1 MTLWFLRLMVVA
13 VCLDHVAIVT
23 TFEGHL
29 VIGRDDDYFDEKVAE
44 VQTKLQKER
53 ILMVREKRRRLLEE
67 LKRDNISVE
76 LDSEDT
82 QKEMET
88 DPPPN
93 FGDDIHEKLHKKI
106 PLPTIA
112 SQEIHNPDL
121 SRDIRK
127 LYRSIESMD
136 RKNDSHLAAEL
147 DMSKESS
154 GKESSSGTTKK
165 PKFVFEVF
173 DSKLPS
179 EENRRKLESID
190 AKDILE
196 EEGRRWSA
204 QSQRGEEVDKL
215 PIFRS
220 DYLDSFMIRE
230 GKPSKSDSEPEDPS
244 IYDFE
249 QPTEDP
255 IEKYGRVNLDL
266 VKLFSLEKNDTARA
280 IFLNNSAK
288 IKQQKRMYLRAS
300 VNTTLVDLDRFKL
313 PRSDES
319 MMDNMVTY
327 NDPMPEPDNQDK
339 REKILAD
346 YFSGDSS
353 SRGDSHMN
361 TFEFYDELRRVDFDF
376 TKNKKLLAIFER
388 RTIRNETISRI
399 IDEKMNAKLEEKA
412 EAEEKEEEKE
422 KRRLKKKTTKSRLD
436 ALIEDIE
443 RMSTRS
449 RKVDLP
455 VTKIPWRSGRK
466 TASEELRR
474 ELEQIN
480 EAKNKVVGRKRKAKG
495 KTNKTGSVKKKT
507 AKSKFKLVKVN
518 TNVDDAHEHFQ
529 KILNKYTLPEVTRA
543 DHIPGSDEIPITG
556 ELFTLKD
563 YDLKDF
569 GFNMDGET
577 NQTQVQ
583 SKIIYKSE
591 MAGELEEKELRAE
604 NVEGK
609 RQKRHVEN
617 ISKNNENINKHKI
630 DDKYNSK
637 HHKNN
642 MTTLETKSGFH
653 GNKSSVHHGL
663 KDFGFANNETEK
675 NGEKEHD
682 QNNGEDKNK
691 SKMVINFLQNIIQ
704 NSKKIKKNSENQTNT
719 DDKSISFENDPN
731 IKHYEI
737 DDADLKKFGMEFD
750 ENDPNKVMVSRILYE
765 SELSEETKKEMKAD
779 NEKMEQILQKYTKK
793 INNIAVRKRFK
804 YTRKNAAG
812 NLGLLD
818 EKQLRA
824 QYNESDDDIPGS
836 VSVISVE
843 YDANVLNRIMEHNRD
858 IAKNFRQNNRDLGNI
873 IDTHQCQK
881 TGPCRC
887 IGTNENITE
896 GFELEVENVH
906 FTTIK
911 KQMSNNLQKGT
922 NRESKAD
929 SEESDS
935 AFKAMNK
942 MADHN
947 LNPAAMFQSFDSD
960 QRDESF
966 YKDDD
971 EKTNTTGGVPSHEM
985 LDLSKMNDSEI
996 ESFILRKE
1004 AATRQANLLRD
1015 LIVTTA
1021 STGRVYKTR
1030 RTYNRRILVN
1040 CTGYVGDL
1048 RFKLLIP
1055 KKLKR
1060 TQDRVYVTQYPRY
1073 NLYWYYSMWPNYAKL
1088 LDQHTK
1094 RIRNSTGSTKYPR
1107 TMKTIYFTKKS
1118 TTLLIDRILNNLY
1131 NSTKYAKTKY
1141 AKPSFNSD
1149 IVFEDDDID
1158 NGKEGRRNETT
1169 VETTIDRTTWTGK
1182 KRKSKKIDG
1191 PKKRSRLHYVKTKL
1205 EILENNDLIDN
1216 RNWGMVVY
1224 ASNFTRGE
1232 YNVEDYAEYLGLDP
1246 KDFFN
1251 GETPPFKVEPM
1262 PVFEHGKGHDMFDNQ
1277 TDFTYLE
1284 YEMTT
1289 DPSFTFDPVYHD
1301 NVEELQVMRK
1311 PTRTTFDPTAM
1322 NEWNYRR
1329 FYTLTS
1335 TRRCDRETTDIYVWT
1350 ERTFRARFRDEG
1362 PTEFAPVFTCHQC
1375 PARFLNNEETDGANL
1390 LMRHYVKH
1398 QNLNELYYPIMWR
1411 FERNKT
1417 RWYNS
1422 RVRKYFLRLLREQD
1436 QGLSAQAHS

>member
-1 MTLWFLRLMVVA
+1 
-13 VCLDHVAIVT
+13 
-23 TFEGHL
+23 
-29 VIGRDDDYFDEKVAE
+29 
-44 VQTKLQKER
+44 
-53 ILMVREKRRRLLEE
+53 
-67 LKRDNISVE
+67 
-76 LDSEDT
+76 
-82 QKEMET
+82 
-88 DPPPN
+88 
-93 FGDDIHEKLHKKI
+93 
-106 PLPTIA
+106 
-112 SQEIHNPDL
+112 
-121 SRDIRK
+121 
-127 LYRSIESMD
+127 
-136 RKNDSHLAAEL
+136 
-147 DMSKESS
+147 
-154 GKESSSGTTKK
+154 
-165 PKFVFEVF
+165 
-173 DSKLPS
+173 
-179 EENRRKLESID
+179 
-190 AKDILE
+190 
-196 EEGRRWSA
+196 
-204 QSQRGEEVDKL
+204 
-215 PIFRS
+215 
-220 DYLDSFMIRE
+220 
-230 GKPSKSDSEPEDPS
+230 
-244 IYDFE
+244 
-249 QPTEDP
+249 
-255 IEKYGRVNLDL
+255 
-266 VKLFSLEKNDTARA
+266 
-280 IFLNNSAK
+280 
-288 IKQQKRMYLRAS
+288 MYLRAS

-327 NDPMPEPDNQDK
+327 NDPMPEPDNKDK

-412 EAEEKEEEKE
+412 EVEEKEEEKE

-449 RKVDLP
+449 RKLDLP
-455 VTKIPWRSGRK
+455 VTKIPWRSGKK
-466 TASEELRR
+466 TASDELRQ

-779 NEKMEQILQKYTKK
+779 NEKMEREYNTGRSNTTDRRRRKRQAQNCNNNNNTSNNSQNKNTSNNSSNKNKNNNNFKRNKRHVLTDEEILQKYTKK

-881 TGPCRC
+881 TGHCRC
-887 IGTNENITE
+887 IGTNGNITE

-906 FTTIK
+906 FTTTK
-911 KQMSNNLQKGT
+911 KQMSNNLQKGK

-1060 TQDRVYVTQYPRY
+1060 TQGHTPITV
-1073 NLYWYYSMWPNYAKL
+1073 KIL
-1088 LDQHTK
+1088 LV
-1094 RIRNSTGSTKYPR
+1094 IE
-1107 TMKTIYFTKKS
+1107 
-1118 TTLLIDRILNNLY
+1118 
-1131 NSTKYAKTKY
+1131 
-1141 AKPSFNSD
+1141 SD
-1149 IVFEDDDID
+1149 ELRF
-1158 NGKEGRRNETT
+1158 K
-1169 VETTIDRTTWTGK
+1169 
-1182 KRKSKKIDG
+1182 
-1191 PKKRSRLHYVKTKL
+1191 
-1205 EILENNDLIDN
+1205 
-1216 RNWGMVVY
+1216 
-1224 ASNFTRGE
+1224 RGE
-1232 YNVEDYAEYLGLDP
+1232 YNVQDYAEYLGLDP

-1289 DPSFTFDPVYHD
+1289 DPFRTLNPRFFIRTYLDWGPSSS
-1301 NVEELQVMRK
+1301 EESVGPEISSKDLSCV
-1311 PTRTTFDPTAM
+1311 PT
-1322 NEWNYRR
+1322 
-1329 FYTLTS
+1329 
-1335 TRRCDRETTDIYVWT
+1335 
-1350 ERTFRARFRDEG
+1350 
-1362 PTEFAPVFTCHQC
+1362 
-1375 PARFLNNEETDGANL
+1375 
-1390 LMRHYVKH
+1390 
-1398 QNLNELYYPIMWR
+1398 
-1411 FERNKT
+1411 
-1417 RWYNS
+1417 
-1422 RVRKYFLRLLREQD
+1422 
-1436 QGLSAQAHS
+1436 

>member
-220 DYLDSFMIRE
+220 
-230 GKPSKSDSEPEDPS
+230 KPSKSDSEPEDPS

-630 DDKYNSK
+630 DDKYNSN

-653 GNKSSVHHGL
+653 GNKSSVHLHSKTDHGL
-663 KDFGFANNETEK
+663 KDFGIANNETEK

-779 NEKMEQILQKYTKK
+779 NEKME
-793 INNIAVRKRFK
+793 R
-804 YTRKNAAG
+804 
-812 NLGLLD
+812 
-818 EKQLRA
+818 
-824 QYNESDDDIPGS
+824 S

-858 IAKNFRQNNRDLGNI
+858 IAKNFRQNNRDLG
-873 IDTHQCQK
+873 
-881 TGPCRC
+881 
-887 IGTNENITE
+887 
-896 GFELEVENVH
+896 FELEVENVH

-911 KQMSNNLQKGT
+911 KQMSNNLQKGA

-1158 NGKEGRRNETT
+1158 NGKEGRQNETT
-1169 VETTIDRTTWTGK
+1169 VETTIDRTIWTGK
-1182 KRKSKKIDG
+1182 KRKSKKIVG

-1224 ASNFTRGE
+1224 ASNFTRSIVRNVPTRKNLDKEKEKQQRLYDRYYGLTTFTPLPWVEDNIRRIRAKAQQRAQEDIDYMGE
-1232 YNVEDYAEYLGLDP
+1232 YNVQDYAEYLGLDP